1 LGCHHVANGTKDGST
16 FADEPV
22 SLLVIAGIRHL
33 PREDI
38 AMGISR
44 IPLPK
49 ASTTTPIMAQKTKLN
64 PVFRLSSEQ
73 LESRVNLSATA
84 YGVDR
89 HLRVPAP
96 HVAQVKVVP
105 KTYSVVTPQVKA
117 AAAKTV
123 TIPAVG

>member
-1 LGCHHVANGTKDGST
+1 MT
-16 FADEPV
+16 
-22 SLLVIAGIRHL
+22 
-33 PREDI
+33 
-38 AMGISR
+38 
-44 IPLPK
+44 
-49 ASTTTPIMAQKTKLN
+49 QKTKLN

-123 TIPAVG
+123 TIPAVGQSGTFQWNWRANQSLRVQVGNLRGTFTSVNQDGWNGQFSYKAKLAGGTSLTFQ